1 MVLDYLSVVSLA
13 VRHVSLSI
21 YLLIDF
27 VIVDFGVF
35 SLVEARHYSVI
46 IRR

>member
-27 VIVDFGVF
+27 VIVDFGF
-35 SLVEARHYSVI
+35 LEARHYSVI

>member
-1 MVLDYLSVVSLA
+1 MVLDYLSVVSSA

-27 VIVDFGVF
+27 VIVDFGFF